1 MHSRTFLGV
10 GILALAMSSGACSFS
25 ASVGNTPDEK
35 KPDAKPTN
43 SSTAPTPTAK
53 ASVPDAPK
61 TPAPKVDAKPAKY
74 EIPSSSRSAPEA
86 PDSWDVVRDDDFGL
100 QYRVPAHWNSETSS
114 DANSNVFVA
123 AAPDGSLLLSVTNF
137 EGQELGDEEILETF
151 LDTLGFQ
158 PSGPPHRVADGLVTV
173 DGTGTDDDAGKV
185 YFVAMVYAI
194 GDVNYVAYMVTP
206 SDQAEKNKQTMRQV
220 LESFELI

>member
-1 MHSRTFLGV
+1 MKTRTFLAI
-10 GILALAMSSGACSFS
+10 GILALATSSGACTFT
-25 ASVGNTPDEK
+25 ASTGRAPEEK
-35 KPDAKPTN
+35 KPDAKPAT
-43 SSTAPTPTAK
+43 SSPATAATAK
-53 ASVPDAPK
+53 TSVPDAPK
-61 TPAPKVDAKPAKY
+61 TAAPKIDAKPAKY
-74 EIPSSSRSAPEA
+74 EISSSSRTAPAA

-100 QYRVPAHWNSETSS
+100 QYRVPSHWNSETSS

-137 EGQELGDEEILETF
+137 EGNDLGDEEILETF

-158 PSGPPHRVADGLVTV
+158 PSGQPRRVADGLVTV
-173 DGTGTDDDAGKV
+173 DGTGTDDSGKV

-194 GDVNYVAYMVTP
+194 DDVNYVAYMVTP
-206 SDQAEKNKQTMRQV
+206 SDQAEKNKQTMRQI